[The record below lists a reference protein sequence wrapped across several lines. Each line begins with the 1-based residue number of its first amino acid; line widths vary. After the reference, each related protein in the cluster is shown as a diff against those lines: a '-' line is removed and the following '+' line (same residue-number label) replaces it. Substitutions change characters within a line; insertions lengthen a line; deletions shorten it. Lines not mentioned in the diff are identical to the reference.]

1 MKNDK
6 SFTNKQIREF
16 VEYKLQDK
24 HKQEIRM
31 ILVTK
36 VDFENNVYVITYNY
50 IIEGFNYFL
59 YGQCKATTEQ
69 IEEVLEKAEKS
80 KNKRAEI
87 ELEYLK
93 VLTGKDLNL

>member
-6 SFTNKQIREF
+6 SFTDKQIREF

-31 ILVTK
+31 TLVTK

-59 YGQCKATTEQ
+59 YGQHKATSKE
-69 IEEVLEKAEKS
+69 IEEVLVKSEKS
-80 KNKRAEI
+80 KDKRV
-87 ELEYLK
+87 ELDAAYLS
-93 VLTGKDLNL
+93 LMTGKDLCL

>member
-31 ILVTK
+31 MLVTK

-59 YGQCKATTEQ
+59 YGQHKATFEE
-69 IEEVLEKAEKS
+69 IEEVLMKSEKS
-80 KNKRAEI
+80 KNKRV
-87 ELEYLK
+87 ELDANYLS
-93 VLTGKDLNL
+93 LMTGKDLCL

>member
-6 SFTNKQIREF
+6 SFTDKQIREF

-36 VDFENNVYVITYNY
+36 VDFENNIYTITYNY

-80 KNKRAEI
+80 KNKHAEI

-93 VLTGKDLNL
+93 ALTGKDLNL

>member
-1 MKNDK
+1 MKNNK
-6 SFTNKQIREF
+6 SFTDKQIREF

-36 VDFENNVYVITYNY
+36 VDFENNIYTITYNY

-80 KNKRAEI
+80 KNKHTEI

-93 VLTGKDLNL
+93 ALTGKDLNL

>member
-1 MKNDK
+1 
-6 SFTNKQIREF
+6 
-16 VEYKLQDK
+16 
-24 HKQEIRM
+24 M

-36 VDFENNVYVITYNY
+36 VDFENNVYVIAYNY

-59 YGQCKATTEQ
+59 YGQHKATSEE

-93 VLTGKDLNL
+93 ALTGKDLCL

>member
-1 MKNDK
+1 MKNGK
-6 SFTNKQIREF
+6 SFTDKQIREF

-31 ILVTK
+31 TLVTK

-69 IEEVLEKAEKS
+69 IEEVLEKA
-80 KNKRAEI
+80 
-87 ELEYLK
+87 
-93 VLTGKDLNL
+93 

>member
-1 MKNDK
+1 MKNYK
-6 SFTNKQIREF
+6 SFTDKQIREF

-31 ILVTK
+31 TLVTK

-59 YGQCKATTEQ
+59 YEQCKATTEQ
-69 IEEVLEKAEKS
+69 IEEVLEKVEKS

-93 VLTGKDLNL
+93 ALTGKDLNL

>member
-31 ILVTK
+31 TLVTK
-36 VDFENNVYVITYNY
+36 VDFENNVYAITYNY

>member
-31 ILVTK
+31 TLVTK
-36 VDFENNVYVITYNY
+36 VDFENNVYAITYNY

-80 KNKRAEI
+80 KNKHAEI
-87 ELEYLK
+87 ELKYLK